1 MKNIFTILMAVLL
14 LFTFSQVG
22 QSVQAKQDYQLNLSH
37 IECMGTY
44 VEIHFVLLNTNEGD
58 IISDL
63 TYTYGTIPPGART
76 GNVVHFTD
84 NVAFGYYNITS
95 ASVWVNGTEVTLHN
109 PGAYSGYYGCQ
120 QQPTNTPTNPPT
132 NTPTTV
138 PTNTPT
144 NVPTNTP
151 TNTPTAVTVTPT
163 DPPKLTPTT
172 TETPTETP
180 TNTPTSAPTNTPTN
194 TPTAVTVTPTDPPK
208 LTPTTTETPTETP
221 TSTPTT
227 PQTPTETP
235 TITPDPSTTATPTD
249 PTATVSPTTAIVTA
263 TFSVPNTGRDDNYSG
278 PGFIIAG
285 LITLGVG
292 FSIIK
297 FLRKSYTTR
306 GK

>member
-14 LFTFSQVG
+14 FFTFSQVG
-22 QSVQAKQDYQLNLSH
+22 QSVQAKQEYQLNLSH

-63 TYTYGTIPPGART
+63 TYTYGTIPPGARR

-84 NVAFGYYNITS
+84 NVPFGYYNVTS
-95 ASVWVNGTEVTLHN
+95 ASVWVKSTLVTLHN

-132 NTPTTV
+132 NTPTIVPTNTPTTV

-144 NVPTNTP
+144 N
-151 TNTPTAVTVTPT
+151 
-163 DPPKLTPTT
+163 
-172 TETPTETP
+172 
-180 TNTPTSAPTNTPTN
+180 APTNTPTN

-263 TFSVPNTGRDDNYSG
+263 TFSVPNTGRDNNYFG

-297 FLRKSYTTR
+297 FLRKSYTTK

>member
-22 QSVQAKQDYQLNLSH
+22 QSVQAKQEEYQLNLSH
-37 IECMGTY
+37 IKCMGTY
-44 VEIHFVLLNTNEGD
+44 VEIHFVLLNTNEDD

-84 NVAFGYYNITS
+84 NVPFGYYNITS

-132 NTPTTV
+132 NTPTTAPTNTPTTVPTNTPTTVPTNTPTSAPTNTPTTV

-144 NVPTNTP
+144 N
-151 TNTPTAVTVTPT
+151 
-163 DPPKLTPTT
+163 
-172 TETPTETP
+172 
-180 TNTPTSAPTNTPTN
+180 APTNTPTN

-221 TSTPTT
+221 TSIPTT

-263 TFSVPNTGRDDNYSG
+263 TFSVPNTGRDNNYFG

-297 FLRKSYTTR
+297 FLRKPYTTK